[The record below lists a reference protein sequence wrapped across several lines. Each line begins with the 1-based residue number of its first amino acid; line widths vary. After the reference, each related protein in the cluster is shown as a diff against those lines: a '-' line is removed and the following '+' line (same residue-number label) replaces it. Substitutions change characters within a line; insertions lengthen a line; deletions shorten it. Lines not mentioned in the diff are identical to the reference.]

1 MKADSNPV
9 DNPPAAE
16 PRFVRHAQSSAFESP
31 HSRGRL
37 ITMFLWG
44 VAWKLLCAW
53 TPKPLN
59 PWRLMVLRAFGA
71 RIHGYPFVHQS
82 AHIHFPANLILHDRA
97 CLGEGAVAYT
107 QGVVELRARCTVAQE
122 AYLCTGT
129 HDFSDPALPLVT
141 APIVVGEDAFI
152 GARAFV
158 LPGVTIGEGGVV
170 GAASVATKNV
180 PAWTIV
186 AGNPARVLRQRNRP
200 DAPPAKETP

>member
-1 MKADSNPV
+1 MKINTTGDTSLSAETAD
-9 DNPPAAE
+9 PPII
-16 PRFVRHAQSSAFESP
+16 RHAQASAFDSP
-31 HSRGRL
+31 HSKGRL
-37 ITMFLWG
+37 IVMLLWG
-44 VAWKLLCAW
+44 IAWKVLCAW

-59 PWRLMVLRAFGA
+59 PWRLLILRLFGA
-71 RIHGYPFVHQS
+71 RLYGRPFVHQS
-82 AHIHFPANLILHDRA
+82 AHIHFPANLIMHDRA

-107 QGVVELRARCTVAQE
+107 QGMVELKARCTVAQE

-141 APIVVGEDAFI
+141 APIVVEEDAFI

-158 LPGVTIGEGGVV
+158 LPGITVGAGSVV

-186 AGNPARVLRQRNRP
+186 AGNPARVLRARP
-200 DAPPAKETP
+200 RPESASS